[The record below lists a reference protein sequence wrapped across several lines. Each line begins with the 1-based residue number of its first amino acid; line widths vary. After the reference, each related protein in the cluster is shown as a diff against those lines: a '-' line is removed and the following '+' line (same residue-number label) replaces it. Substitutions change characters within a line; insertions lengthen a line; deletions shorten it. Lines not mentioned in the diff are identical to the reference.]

1 MIGSDRRPGQEVPRD
16 EIHAEVRRAT
26 LPPPEWASPPAGGVG
41 RSSGAAHP
49 LPRQLGIRAE
59 EAWQRARV
67 EEARAAGD
75 TTTLRT
81 ACTGL
86 ARWFASRD
94 RNFGEAIDL
103 ATSALSLPAGIAL
116 RRALSSR
123 AEAPAT

>member
-67 EEARAAGD
+67 EEARAAGA
-75 TTTLRT
+75 TTALRT
-81 ACTGL
+81 ACTGP
-86 ARWFASRD
+86 ARWFASRYRHLD
-94 RNFGEAIDL
+94 EAIGL
-103 ATSALSLPAGIAL
+103 ATIAVSFG
-116 RRALSSR
+116 ADS
-123 AEAPAT
+123 